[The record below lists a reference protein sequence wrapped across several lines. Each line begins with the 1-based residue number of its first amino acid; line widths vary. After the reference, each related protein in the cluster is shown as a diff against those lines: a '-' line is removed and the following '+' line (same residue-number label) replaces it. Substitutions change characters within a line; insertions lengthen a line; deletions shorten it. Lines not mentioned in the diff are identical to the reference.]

1 MWHFLR
7 GDTMKTK
14 LLIAL
19 ILLTLPA
26 QAQYIRQEKTILLD
40 TNNKLIYRCYQA
52 EYKKRTWSYMKVKDI
67 QPWGSDHYLGEFTN
81 LEECLKSLDKIEEK
95 LGL

>member
-1 MWHFLR
+1 
-7 GDTMKTK
+7 MKTK
-14 LLIAL
+14 LLISL
-19 ILLTLPA
+19 TLLLTSQQFA

-40 TNNKLIYRCYQA
+40 VNNKLIYCCYQA
-52 EYKKRTWSYMKVKDI
+52 EYKKRVWAYMKVKNI

-95 LGL
+95 K